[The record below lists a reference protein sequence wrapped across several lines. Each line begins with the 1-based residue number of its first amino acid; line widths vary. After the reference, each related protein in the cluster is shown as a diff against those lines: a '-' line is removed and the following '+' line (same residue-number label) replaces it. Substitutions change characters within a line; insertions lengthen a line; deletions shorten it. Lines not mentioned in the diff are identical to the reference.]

1 MPQNAIY
8 CLHFVDVS
16 RTKVAITKYYAYIV
30 QFLTRYVGCHVV
42 PQPKEEKEEED
53 EILTE
58 LMRKQAELKA
68 VVSDL
73 GNELDVLVMY
83 WT

>member
-1 MPQNAIY
+1 MPSQSI
-8 CLHFVDVS
+8 CIHVS
-16 RTKVAITKYYAYIV
+16 QVMLDGVLY
-30 QFLTRYVGCHVV
+30 

-73 GNELDVLVMY
+73 SNELDILVMY
-83 WT
+83 WTSVVGKGLV

>member
-1 MPQNAIY
+1 MHTLYN
-8 CLHFVDVS
+8 FVMLDV
-16 RTKVAITKYYAYIV
+16 V
-30 QFLTRYVGCHVV
+30 LC

-73 GNELDVLVMY
+73 SNELDVLVMY